1 MNLTLNQFETLVYIE
16 RHQNDKC
23 TQRRLAKKL
32 DLSLGVINKTLTELQ
47 DSEVFKTRGRPKTMG
62 SLMPNSAGPM
72 ATLATAR

>member
-47 DSEVFKTRGRPKTMG
+47 DSEVI
-62 SLMPNSAGPM
+62 
-72 ATLATAR
+72 